1 MNLINFLNTVDSM
14 TAVLSKDALA
24 MFVHNLARALPEE
37 DRDHFL
43 TMLNGL
49 GNALPD
55 CDPDLLADVDTVNLQ
70 DELLLIRE
78 KLLQID
84 NGELCLLGDLNEE
97 YDDWYDSCG
106 DEFIFSDP
114 NGVAD
119 ILEDACRLVHQ
130 CVDRELYKE
139 GYELSEQLFTLDIEI
154 EGEYVDYCGSNFDL
168 RDIEDNQL
176 ADLDY
181 RQLVL
186 DALYA
191 AYKTHTMEERADV
204 LFCILNNSRSYNITL
219 ENLLQTGHEE
229 LDQFPEFLGHWI
241 EYLGKL
247 SGKNVDKLLLEA
259 VHLQNDSAR
268 MLELARKYSRLHP
281 GLYEMIL
288 KQGQM
293 SDETQFQVGMEAISA
308 ISPQY
313 VIRSRIA
320 LMTAACALRMDL
332 QEDAQQCWLEAFR
345 SDTRPVHY
353 LRLMIESEDFSK
365 YRDEARRIYQLH
377 LHKLRKT
384 TYAIS
389 PDSELSQNDIDRPT
403 YEALAFFDG
412 DFQHVISKG
421 MDCKEALG
429 WTGTFMKEG
438 IELFLLYLYQ
448 GDRLPVGCEK
458 MCHRITQALGF
469 TSEAY
474 FQGLNARDHR
484 EDAALFWECFVSWKK
499 MNTISEPEQNDILE
513 RLDAWIRLRVK
524 GIMENNRRNYYGECA
539 EFIAALGEVM
549 ESRGERGGKARLLE
563 DYRSAYSRRSAF
575 HSELRAYGMRD
586 TRKR

>member
-1 MNLINFLNTVDSM
+1 MNLIKFLDTVDSM

-24 MFVHNLARALPEE
+24 MFVHNLARVLPEA

-43 TMLNGL
+43 TMLNGF
-49 GNALPD
+49 GNGSPD
-55 CDPDLLADVDTVNLQ
+55 SDLDVLADVDAANLQ
-70 DELLLIRE
+70 DVLFLIRD

-84 NGELCLLGDLNEE
+84 NGELCLMGDLNEE
-97 YDDWYDSCG
+97 YDDWYDSCD

-114 NGVAD
+114 NGVSD

-139 GYELSEQLFTLDIEI
+139 SFELSEQLFALEIEV
-154 EGEYVDYCGSNFDL
+154 EGEYAEYCGSNFDL

-204 LFCILNNSRSYNITL
+204 IFRILHNSRSYNITL

-229 LDQFPEFLGHWI
+229 LDQFPEFLNHWI
-241 EYLGKL
+241 EYLGGL
-247 SGKNVDKLLLEA
+247 SGKNVDELLLEA

-268 MLELARKYSRLHP
+268 MLEQARKYVSLHP

-293 SDETQFQVGMEAISA
+293 NDETQFQVGMEAISA

-320 LMTAACALRMDL
+320 LMTASCALRMDL
-332 QEDAQQCWLEAFR
+332 REDAQQCWLEAFR

-365 YRDEARRIYQLH
+365 YRDEARRIYQPH
-377 LHKLRKT
+377 FKKIRRT
-384 TYAIS
+384 SYCSNTN
-389 PDSELSQNDIDRPT
+389 SELLKNDIDRPT

-412 DFQHVISKG
+412 DFQQVISKG

-458 MCHRITQALGF
+458 MCHQITQALGF

-474 FQGLNARDHR
+474 FQGLGERDHG
-484 EDAALFWECFVSWKK
+484 EDTALFWECFASWKK
-499 MNTISEPEQNDILE
+499 MNTVSEPEQDDILK

-539 EFIAALGEVM
+539 AFIAALGEVM
-549 ESRGERGGKARLLE
+549 ESRGERGGKARLME
-563 DYRSAYSRRSAF
+563 YYRSVYSRRSAF
-575 HSELRAYGMRD
+575 HSELRAFGMRD